1 MCNAN
6 RYARGARLHN
16 RRNCESD
23 GVVPGGGVSR
33 GWKKRRTKRT
43 KHETMEEDE
52 RARAVVAAVAVAAA
66 AEVARSGDLY
76 QSQRT
81 PVTMATKLDFFFE
94 VFSALLAGAHSPE
107 TGGSERNDGS
117 TVTED
122 FDRRLTVLKIQ
133 IFFAESAC
141 GPDRKRPEVAVG
153 IVENA
158 QPIPRHL
165 L

>member
-23 GVVPGGGVSR
+23 GVVPGGGESR

-43 KHETMEEDE
+43 KHETVEEDE
-52 RARAVVAAVAVAAA
+52 RAVAAAA

-107 TGGSERNDGS
+107 TGGSGGGKGGSTEETAAVAAAQADGDEHGTEKEGMKERNEERERVS
-117 TVTED
+117 
-122 FDRRLTVLKIQ
+122 RRSGRL
-133 IFFAESAC
+133 
-141 GPDRKRPEVAVG
+141 
-153 IVENA
+153 
-158 QPIPRHL
+158 
-165 L
+165 